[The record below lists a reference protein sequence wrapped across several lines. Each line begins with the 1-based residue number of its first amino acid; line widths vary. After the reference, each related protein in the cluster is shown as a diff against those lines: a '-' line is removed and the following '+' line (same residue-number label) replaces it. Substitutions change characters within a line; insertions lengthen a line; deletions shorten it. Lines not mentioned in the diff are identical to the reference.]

1 MPNAQNSDMIYDE
14 RMEAVARTAAEDS
27 IEEARIEKIEI
38 RMFNGEDPSE

>member
-1 MPNAQNSDMIYDE
+1 MIYDE

-27 IEEARIEKIEI
+27 AEEARIEKIEI